1 MGIIDKVS
9 SILPWRRERHDTRR
23 ADVLTLRDDLDRWF
37 DRFMSEAWN
46 PQGIAERWMP
56 GADVQETNDEVM
68 VTVDVPGLDPDE
80 LHLSTS
86 GRQLIVRGERAE
98 ERGGERRYESF
109 VRTVLLPPGLDL
121 DNADARVRNGVL
133 TVRFPK
139 TDARDGSRRIPVR
152 T

>member
-37 DRFMSEAWN
+37 DRFLSESWN
-46 PQGIAERWMP
+46 PHGLGERWMP
-56 GADVQETNDEVM
+56 GAEIDETDDEV
-68 VTVDVPGLDPDE
+68 VLTVDVPGLDPDE
-80 LHLSTS
+80 VHLSTS

-98 ERGGERRYESF
+98 ERRGERRYESF

-139 TDARDGSRRIPVR
+139 ADARDGSRRIPVR
-152 T
+152 S